1 MDFAINAT
9 DIVDGLN
16 ATDKIVLRE
25 QMEIIGKFASND
37 ISNIGVLPSASKDVS
52 IKFLDLCIHIPN
64 DKHS

>member
-1 MDFAINAT
+1 MDFAINAP

-16 ATDKIVLRE
+16 ATEKIVLRE

-37 ISNIGVLPSASKDVS
+37 IPNIGVLPSASKDVS